1 MVSYHKEPK
10 VQHYPVMPIEDIC
23 SIPVKDITADNS
35 ILFMWATFPLLQ
47 EGLDVV
53 KAWGF
58 ELKTCAFVWIK
69 TNKRTDV
76 KQSSFFP
83 VDSFDSFGVWVVGL
97 GSMLKYAC

>member
-1 MVSYHKEPK
+1 MLIAFYLCG
-10 VQHYPVMPIEDIC
+10 Q
-23 SIPVKDITADNS
+23 
-35 ILFMWATFPLLQ
+35 LFPLLQ

-83 VDSFDSFGVWVVGL
+83 VDSFDSFWGYGWL
-97 GSMLKYAC
+97 DQDQRFRTCLLEY